1 MAAITVLMPVY
12 NAERFLTDA
21 INSILNQTFA
31 DFEFLIIDDC
41 STDNSVNIIKSYNDS
56 RIRFYQNGQNL
67 GISPTL
73 NKGIDLAT
81 TELIARMDSD
91 DISHP
96 ERLQKQYY
104 FILANPDGALFSCLT
119 RIVGQDNQ
127 FIRQD
132 DFNSVFY
139 YYNLTFICWIY
150 HSTVIFRKTAAQEV
164 NMYSVPYAE
173 DFELFW
179 QLSRKYK
186 IYNVP
191 EVLLDYRITDQ
202 SLHQVLKKKEYEKM
216 EMELLL
222 RNFRYYA
229 GSDYTIPDIYIDCL
243 QHNFQPLLAEQSVS
257 KVVACIRELEFLTQC
272 ILNKENINRDPPA
285 IESAAFFKRKFI
297 IDFFA
302 ENLSPSKRIT
312 FIGAACGREQFLK
325 RKIKDKIKKSTSFK
339 KLKMRTLLNTAA
351 GNSIQHYTFK

>member
-12 NAERFLTDA
+12 NADRFLAEA
-21 INSILNQTFA
+21 INSILNQTFT

-56 RIRFYQNGQNL
+56 RIRFYQNGTNL

-73 NKGIDLAT
+73 NKGIELAA

-91 DISHP
+91 DVSYP
-96 ERLQKQYY
+96 NRLQKQYD
-104 FILANPDGALFSCLT
+104 FVLANPDGALYSCWA
-119 RIVGQDNQ
+119 RVVGQDNQ

-132 DFNSVFY
+132 DFNSLYY

-150 HSTVIFRKTAAQEV
+150 HSTIIFKKTAVQDAG
-164 NMYSVPYAE
+164 MYSVPYAE

-186 IYNVP
+186 IYNLG

-202 SLHQVLKKKEYEKM
+202 SLHQVLRKTEYEKA
-216 EMELLL
+216 EKEQLL

-229 GSDYTIPDIYIDCL
+229 GSQYTIPDIYINCL
-243 QHNFQPLLAEQSVS
+243 QHTFQPLLVEQSIG
-257 KVVACIRELEFLTQC
+257 KVIQCIRELEFLTQC
-272 ILNKENINRDPPA
+272 ILEKENVNRDPDA
-285 IESAAFFKRKFI
+285 IKTAAFFKRRFI
-297 IDFFA
+297 VDFF
-302 ENLSPSKRIT
+302 SKKLPFPKNILFLIKLGEVSMVKKKVKAGLKKILR
-312 FIGAACGREQFLK
+312 LK
-325 RKIKDKIKKSTSFK
+325 RG
-339 KLKMRTLLNTAA
+339 R
-351 GNSIQHYTFK
+351 